1 MIDWK
6 YDPKNYESE
15 SYVVIPVGDY
25 RVRIEE
31 ASERVSQSGKEM
43 IRLKLKV
50 NGYNIPLWYYLVFDS
65 STEES
70 RKKTDQRLGS
80 IYESFGIE
88 RGNLNVKDWE
98 GKTGGVRVKN
108 RTDDNEEMRAEV
120 HYFLNQKRTKRLPS
134 WEGETSK
141 ESEQQ
146 EESYGRFDFGV
157 LPAAEPQI
165 EDKIPF

>member
-15 SYVVIPVGDY
+15 SYVVIPAGDY

-31 ASERVSQSGKEM
+31 AKEQVSQSGKEM

-50 NGYNIPLWYYLVFDS
+50 NGYNIPLWSYLVFDS
-65 STEES
+65 SSEKM
-70 RKKTDQRLGS
+70 RKRTDQRLGS

-88 RGNLNVKDWE
+88 RGNLNVEDWA
-98 GKTGGVRVKN
+98 GKTGGARVKN
-108 RTDDNEEMRAEV
+108 RADKDGEMRAEV
-120 HYFLNQKRTKRLPS
+120 HYFLNRKKVNGLPA

-141 ESEQQ
+141 ESES
-146 EESYGRFDFGV
+146 ETYGNFDFGTYDTT
-157 LPAAEPQI
+157 ASESSS
-165 EDKIPF
+165 EIPF